1 MSENNDTW
9 AIVELMGH
17 VMIAG
22 RVSKPGEFGGLWK
35 IDIPEGDS
43 FRTEFFGSQSVY
55 RVRIVSEKIARAYA
69 RPGDEVIA
77 FDGAIIS
84 REDHEMI
91 VNRLQEK
98 VADLAFENQELTR
111 RNLLLADGKDLE
123 E

>member
-1 MSENNDTW
+1 MSENKDTW

-22 RVSKPGEFGGLWK
+22 RVSKPGEFGGLWE

-69 RPGDEVIA
+69 RPGAEVIA

-91 VNRLQEK
+91 VNRLQER

-111 RNLLLADGKDLE
+111 RNLLLADGKE
-123 E
+123 PEV